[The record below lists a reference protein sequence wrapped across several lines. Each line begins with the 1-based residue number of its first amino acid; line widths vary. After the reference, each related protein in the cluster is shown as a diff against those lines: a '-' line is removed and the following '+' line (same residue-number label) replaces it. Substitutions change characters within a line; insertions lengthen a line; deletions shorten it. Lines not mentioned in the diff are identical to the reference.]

1 MPHMAEDQIMT
12 NAKTTAPTNLEWDD
26 IEAAGTTAV
35 GHHTLGPSVTVQV
48 PVHFKNYDVTEI
60 GTSLIISYDV
70 T

>member
-48 PVHFKNYDVTEI
+48 PVHFKNYDVT
-60 GTSLIISYDV
+60 
-70 T
+70 